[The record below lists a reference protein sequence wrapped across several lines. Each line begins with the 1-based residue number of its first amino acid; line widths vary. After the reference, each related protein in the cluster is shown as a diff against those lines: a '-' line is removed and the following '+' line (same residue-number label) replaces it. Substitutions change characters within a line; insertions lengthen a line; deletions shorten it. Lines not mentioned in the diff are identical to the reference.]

1 MGVRIKLLRASNVAK
16 VEERAL
22 QAQLSHVREELGM
35 VASPHLAGCSSGQ
48 PRIGEV
54 GVERD
59 GNIWLDE
66 GGVDDGYNATT
77 NFFDCLRG
85 VGGWAA
91 LDCILCRQLCAGP
104 VGGFKTGSQLS
115 VGVLNTI
122 FSAVDTPAHTHL
134 LHDLESW
141 QGFHWEG
148 GVTEALGVS
157 ALCPAPATH
166 FVFVHAQKGGGAVVL
181 DPMAPGGMAEG
192 VGESLAGVLNKLGV
206 DAACVR
212 TSWRAFAQLCV
223 GGEEREDE
231 LIPELQ
237 LNTSSSMDCAAWSL
251 YMALTALCK
260 YRPGGEELAR
270 KALDCLHLMQGGTG
284 SFRWPVVQMYYSA
297 RLRGGWLQGG
307 GAGSGGDRSDGSH
320 RSHGSHRQA
329 HRHPSEAATSELPQ
343 SSEGQLHQQLVHEDG
358 GTNGMGDNVSS
369 DNALRG
375 VSGRRNS
382 DRTDAAPDQAEALR
396 CNGLPAQPAAQRVDR
411 PEAKRTPRD
420 NACSEPQ
427 PSPGADRAS

>member
-104 VGGFKTGSQLS
+104 VGGFQTGSQLS

-307 GAGSGGDRSDGSH
+307 GAGGVGRG
-320 RSHGSHRQA
+320 
-329 HRHPSEAATSELPQ
+329 
-343 SSEGQLHQQLVHEDG
+343 
-358 GTNGMGDNVSS
+358 
-369 DNALRG
+369 RG
-375 VSGRRNS
+375 VF
-382 DRTDAAPDQAEALR
+382 
-396 CNGLPAQPAAQRVDR
+396 AQPATQDGQDRAAAAQDGVDGPHDAQGGGDAAR
-411 PEAKRTPRD
+411 DVDQVAGQDGAAEAAGQDGAAEAAAQGDAAGGGSTSTQVVQQTPH
-420 NACSEPQ
+420 S
-427 PSPGADRAS
+427 PSPAKKRSKVSATGAAQVQHRCSTGAAQVFESDDGS